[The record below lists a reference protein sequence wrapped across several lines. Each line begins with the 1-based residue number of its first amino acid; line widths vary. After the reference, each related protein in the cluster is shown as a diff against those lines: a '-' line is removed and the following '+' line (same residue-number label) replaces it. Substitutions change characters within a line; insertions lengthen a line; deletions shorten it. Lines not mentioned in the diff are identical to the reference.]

1 MKSKITLSAVAAL
14 VIIAVLVAAGCAKQ
28 SPATAGQMPQ
38 PVMQEQ
44 PAVVPEIAQ
53 AEHLVYEIGVDE
65 IGVEELDEME
75 EDSNELVLP

>member
-53 AEHLVYEIGVDE
+53 AEQSVDE
-65 IGVEELDEME
+65 IGMQELDEME
-75 EDSNELVLP
+75 KDSDELVLP